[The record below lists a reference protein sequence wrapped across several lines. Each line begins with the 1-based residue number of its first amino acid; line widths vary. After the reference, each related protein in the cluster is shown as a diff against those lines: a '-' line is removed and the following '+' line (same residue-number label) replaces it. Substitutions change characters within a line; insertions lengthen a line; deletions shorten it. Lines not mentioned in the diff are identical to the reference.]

1 MERFTHVLNIQNN
14 ARRNYMLTIDFLDET
29 NGVKEADIELVEKLL
44 QHAAEIEGIEDGS
57 EVSVTFVTNEA
68 IHEINR
74 EYRDKDQPT
83 DVISFAMEELGED
96 EIQIIGEGMPRVL
109 GDIII
114 STDRTRE
121 QAEEYGH
128 SFERELGF
136 LAVHG
141 FLHLLGYDH
150 MTAEDEKLMFGKQDE
165 VLETYGLGR
174 DTNERP

>member
-1 MERFTHVLNIQNN
+1 MILN
-14 ARRNYMLTIDFLDET
+14 IDFLDET
-29 NGVKEADIELVEKLL
+29 NEVKEEHIVLVEKLL
-44 QHAAEIEGIEDGS
+44 QHAAKVEGIEEGS
-57 EVSVTFVTNEA
+57 EVSITFVTNEA

-83 DVISFAMEELGED
+83 DVISFALEEMGEG
-96 EIQIIGEGMPRVL
+96 EVQIIGEGIPRVL

-150 MTAEDEKLMFGKQDE
+150 MNEADEKEMFGKQDE
-165 VLETYGLGR
+165 ILGSFGLLR
-174 DTNERP
+174 E